1 MNLEYK
7 KSLRHFHL
15 HKIRSENIF
24 GENNERK
31 KKEGNDFIWKI
42 ENFSHFESKEIVVGI
57 KVCK

>member
-31 KKEGNDFIWKI
+31 KK
-42 ENFSHFESKEIVVGI
+42 KETISFGKSRTFLI
-57 KVCK
+57 SNRKKSL